1 MEKKQIG
8 LFTVNPI
15 GIGTWGMG
23 GDRHEDGT
31 IYADYRF
38 DDRDIN
44 AIGYALEKGQNHIDT
59 AQLYGAGHTEEI
71 VGEAIQDHKRND
83 IFLASKI
90 WSSHL
95 LRVSVVRCVE
105 DMLRRLKTDYLDLLY
120 VHAPFEAVPMS
131 EYLTGMNDALERGL
145 VRSLGVSNFALE
157 QLKEAVALSNAP
169 IVANQVL
176 YNIINHG
183 PVTADLL
190 EYCLANG
197 IAVIAYRPVER
208 KLLAEKAQNQKVID
222 IARKYVRPVSQI
234 AINWLIGQPGVVTIP
249 KASTTGHVDEN
260 LKALDFELESQDRM
274 LLDGVAQKEIL
285 I

>member
-1 MEKKQIG
+1 
-8 LFTVNPI
+8 
-15 GIGTWGMG
+15 MG

-249 KASTTGHVDEN
+249 KASAASHIDEN
-260 LKALDFELESQDRM
+260 LKALDFDLESQDRM
-274 LLDGVAQKEIL
+274 LLDGVA
-285 I
+285 